1 MAGQDNQQY
10 TILYGRLSQEDERAG
25 ESNSIQHQDYLLYQK
40 IRERK
45 KASPAFF
52 EKHEKLHLLRKDGC
66 RIARLSFEMAEIYYH
81 EHRIKHFN
89 LPIDVLYYILALY
102 VSQKDYA
109 EFCL

>member
-1 MAGQDNQQY
+1 MY
-10 TILYGRLSQEDERAG
+10 LCFRLVRRSQFSTGHETVK
-25 ESNSIQHQDYLLYQK
+25 K

-102 VSQKDYA
+102 SLSFGVGRTNGIQP
-109 EFCL
+109 